1 MQSEGA
7 SAGPYS
13 RYQGSWWDG
22 QTQSATP
29 DDGLYHPGQTASGD
43 QNAQTSAA
51 GNGLSY
57 SGQNVTGGQWAEPSR
72 SDGGVYG
79 TGQGRPGGQGA
90 NAWSQGTTSG
100 GSVQNPGQASVSG
113 QQPQAST
120 TTSGLQATQSTST
133 TQLAQTPTPNASLYL
148 EGQNTGGNGNG
159 GQLAADGSLSQA
171 GVATPDDGLYHPEHA
186 NANGQGAQQ
195 WTPSDGLY
203 HPDGWNPGSVT
214 NPTSTNS
221 RPDGT
226 GTRLSSPSPTSSITS
241 KPTAPSDSSSST
253 TTNPNAATK
262 IAVPVSVGVVAAA
275 MVGVILW
282 WLYRRSQAAK
292 AARKRNSSLEAGD
305 YMKDDGPSLF
315 KRSVAALG
323 GYSLFKPSWKRTR
336 VASHSSMCSGESS
349 CNNYGD
355 HVEWNESSAPGEANL
370 YNLEKLQPENTA
382 STEVLAPEGPR
393 DRDITKPTP
402 TLRVETS
409 SISTSTRVS
418 TPPSLPGVPEEP
430 EQHGK
435 HEEPSPQITPV
446 DSKAAMG
453 EVFSVDISF
462 TPSNAKHIELK
473 QGQTVTVSKVYDDGW
488 KV

>member
-7 SAGPYS
+7 SAGRYS
-13 RYQGSWWDG
+13 RYQGPSWDG

-43 QNAQTSAA
+43 QHAQTSAT

-57 SGQNVTGGQWAEPSR
+57 SGQGAALEAK
-72 SDGGVYG
+72 
-79 TGQGRPGGQGA
+79 GRMHGRK
-90 NAWSQGTTSG
+90 GTTSG
-100 GSVQNPGQASVSG
+100 GSVQNPGPASVSG

-133 TQLAQTPTPNASLYL
+133 TQLAQTPTPTASLYL
-148 EGQNTGGNGNG
+148 EGQNTGGNRNG
-159 GQLAADGSLSQA
+159 GQLAADGSPSQA

-226 GTRLSSPSPTSSITS
+226 GTQLSSPSPTSSITS
-241 KPTAPSDSSSST
+241 KPTATNDSSSSN

-282 WLYRRSQAAK
+282 WLYRKSQAAK
-292 AARKRNSSLEAGD
+292 AARKRNSSLEEGD
-305 YMKDDGPSLF
+305 YMKDDGPSLLE
-315 KRSVAALG
+315 RSVAALG

-336 VASHSSMCSGESS
+336 VASHSSMRSGESS
-349 CNNYGD
+349 CNKYGD
-355 HVEWNESSAPGEANL
+355 HVEWNESRAPGEANL
-370 YNLEKLQPENTA
+370 YDLEKLQPPENTA

-409 SISTSTRVS
+409 SISTSTRVC
-418 TPPSLPGVPEEP
+418 TPPSLP
-430 EQHGK
+430 
-435 HEEPSPQITPV
+435 EPSPPITPV

-453 EVFSVDISF
+453 EVFSVEI
-462 TPSNAKHIELK
+462 KLK

-488 KV
+488 QSRRFSATSVLVSIAS

>member
-7 SAGPYS
+7 SAGRYS
-13 RYQGSWWDG
+13 RYQGSSWNG
-22 QTQSATP
+22 QTQSLRRMMVYTTR
-29 DDGLYHPGQTASGD
+29 G
-43 QNAQTSAA
+43 
-51 GNGLSY
+51 
-57 SGQNVTGGQWAEPSR
+57 VTGGQWAEPSR

-79 TGQGRPGGQGA
+79 TGQGRPGGQGM

-100 GSVQNPGQASVSG
+100 GNVQNPGQASVSG

-186 NANGQGAQQ
+186 NANDQGAQQ

-226 GTRLSSPSPTSSITS
+226 GTQLSSPSPTSSITS
-241 KPTAPSDSSSST
+241 KPTATNDSSSST

-282 WLYRRSQAAK
+282 WLYRKSQAAK
-292 AARKRNSSLEAGD
+292 AARKRNSSLEEGD
-305 YMKDDGPSLF
+305 YMKDDGPSLL

-349 CNNYGD
+349 CNKYGD
-355 HVEWNESSAPGEANL
+355 HVEWNESRAPGEANL
-370 YNLEKLQPENTA
+370 YDLEKLQPENTA
-382 STEVLAPEGPR
+382 STEVLALEGPR

-409 SISTSTRVS
+409 SISTSTRVC

-430 EQHGK
+430 EQHEK
-435 HEEPSPQITPV
+435 HEEPSPPITPV

-453 EVFSVDISF
+453 EVFSVEISF
-462 TPSNAKHIELK
+462 TPANAKHIELK

-488 KV
+488 VS